1 MAETNE
7 PALRQ
12 RPVVT
17 VLDLLRKRIDHND
30 FDAVA
35 LSLDCVVVDLGYGDV
50 RALPGSVSWI
60 QKLRDDAKKIA
71 VVSSSDRAST
81 ALDLAG
87 LDDAV
92 DVVVSGPH
100 ASERLVEL
108 LDELDPDPQR
118 VVIVSTDADELRAAT
133 EAGIGVDIGLAR
145 GASSPE
151 QLRRAGA
158 DAVVADLQELVRV
171 P

>member
-7 PALRQ
+7 TALRQ

-30 FDAVA
+30 FDAIA
-35 LSLDCVVVDLGYGDV
+35 LTLDAVVVDLGYGDI
-50 RALPGSVSWI
+50 RSLPGSVRWI
-60 QKLRDDAKKIA
+60 EQLRGERKKVA

-81 ALDLAG
+81 ALQLAG
-87 LDDAV
+87 IDELV

-100 ASERLVEL
+100 ASERMVEL
-108 LDELDPDPQR
+108 LDELDVEPAR
-118 VVIVSTDADELRAAT
+118 VVMVATDADELRAAS
-133 EAGIGVDIGLAR
+133 EAGIAVDIGLAR
-145 GASSPE
+145 GDSSPE
-151 QLRRAGA
+151 QLRKAGA
-158 DAVVADLQELVRV
+158 DAVVADLQEFLRV